1 MRLTLFI
8 YGFIYQIFQVFMAIL
23 ERFTFTYEV
32 DTEIA
37 SSIFNNLMRSITEL
51 SKESENNCDKNV
63 VFEKKIKIG
72 LLTNEIPPVVYG
84 GVATWIVNFIKM
96 FECSEYF
103 EVYPIFLA
111 HLDNL
116 PE

>member
-8 YGFIYQIFQVFMAIL
+8 YGFIYQIFQVFMAIF

-51 SKESENNCDKNV
+51 SKESEKIGCCRCLEKN
-63 VFEKKIKIG
+63 KIG
-72 LLTNEIPPVVYG
+72 L
-84 GVATWIVNFIKM
+84 
-96 FECSEYF
+96 
-103 EVYPIFLA
+103 
-111 HLDNL
+111 
-116 PE
+116 